1 MWHISLYLRYGSGQ
15 MNIIVGHTNMD
26 LDCFG
31 SMVLARYLYPGYTL
45 VASRFIHPV
54 AKNVFN
60 LYQNHLNM
68 IRPKEL
74 REAVIEHMII
84 LDTRTYGRVKE
95 YFENMQSLPGRIDV
109 FDHHTE
115 EKCDI
120 PNAVVHD
127 EEYGS
132 NTTLLGLAC
141 IHNSIAVHEQDATI
155 ALAGIYADTGN
166 FTHENVKEQDF
177 SVAAYLARQGGA
189 VKLVKEFLKT
199 LKDDHQ
205 ITLFHEMLNR
215 LSYQDIHGHFII
227 VTYVQLDKQV
237 GGLAAVVEKVFE
249 VENTDAIFAV
259 FGFKK
264 EGDTI
269 IIGRSQKPTIDIQK
283 ALQPFGGGGHAAAG
297 SALLKDSVGNTVFQN
312 LLQKLHETLLPA
324 VIAEQIMTTE
334 IGKIIN
340 TWTLLE
346 ASIFLEK
353 INHSGAPVVDSEGKL
368 VGFMTLRDIMKGRK
382 SGQMHAP
389 VKAYM
394 TRKLITGKRNS
405 TIREIEQLLYKNN
418 IGHLP
423 IVQDDYPVGLV
434 TRSDYLR
441 FIQKHPSE
449 EEAPSPVAAF
459 L

>member
-1 MWHISLYLRYGSGQ
+1 

-31 SMVLARYLYPGYTL
+31 SMVLARYLHPGYTL
-45 VASRFIHPV
+45 VASKLIHPV
-54 AKNVFN
+54 AKHLFN

-68 IRPKEL
+68 VFSKEL
-74 REAVIEHMII
+74 RETTVEHMII
-84 LDTRTYGRVKE
+84 LDTRTYARVKE
-95 YFENMQSLPGRIDV
+95 YFENMEGPPARIDIY
-109 FDHHTE
+109 DHHTE

-120 PNAVVHD
+120 PNAVIHGED
-127 EEYGS
+127 YGS
-132 NTTLLGLAC
+132 NTTLLGLSC
-141 IHNSIAVHEQDATI
+141 VNNSAAVGHEDATI

-166 FTHENVKEQDF
+166 FTHENVKEEDF
-177 SVAAYLARQGGA
+177 SVAAYLARQGGS

-215 LSYQDIHGHFII
+215 VSYQDIHGHFII
-227 VTYVQLDKQV
+227 ATYVQLDKQV

-269 IIGRSQKPTIDIQK
+269 IIGRSQKPTIDIHK
-283 ALQPFGGGGHAAAG
+283 ALKHFGGGGHAAAG
-297 SALLKDSVGNTVFQN
+297 SALIKKTEGEAVFRD
-312 LLQKLHETLLPA
+312 LLERLHENLLPA
-324 VIAEQIMTTE
+324 IMADQIMTTG
-334 IGKIIN
+334 IGVILD

-346 ASIFLEK
+346 ASLFLEK
-353 INHSGAPVVDSEGKL
+353 INHSGAPVVDSGGKL
-368 VGFMTLRDIMKGRK
+368 AGFMTLKDIMKGRK

-394 TRKLITGKRNS
+394 ARKLITGKPNA

-423 IVQDDYPVGLV
+423 VVEGGRPVGII

-441 FIQKHPSE
+441 FMQKTP
-449 EEAPSPVAAF
+449 